1 MPKLKI
7 DTTKSL
13 YDPIEIEVN
22 GHIYKITSLST
33 EFFEKMDR
41 FDAMV
46 IDEGKLEGNAL
57 FLNACL
63 GMPMKLAKLIDIR
76 TINEIKLFI
85 AKVISNAE
93 PKNVGSGGT
102 EETK

>member
-1 MPKLKI
+1 MPKLTI
-7 DTTKSL
+7 NTKSSL
-13 YDPIEIEVN
+13 YDPIEIEIN
-22 GHIYKITSLST
+22 GHIYKITSLNT
-33 EFFEKMDR
+33 EFFDKMDR
-41 FDAMV
+41 FDSMV

-63 GMPMKLAKLIDIR
+63 GVPLKLAKLIDIR

-93 PKNVGSGGT
+93 PKNVVSGGT